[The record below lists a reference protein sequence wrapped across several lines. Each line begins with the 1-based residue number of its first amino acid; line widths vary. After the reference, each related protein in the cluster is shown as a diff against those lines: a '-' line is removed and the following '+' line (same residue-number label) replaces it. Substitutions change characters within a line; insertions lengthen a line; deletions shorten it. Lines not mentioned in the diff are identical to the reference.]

1 MCRMRML
8 LRMLKMYV
16 DRLGSGVR
24 FTASFQIFALRIHL
38 HVQTT
43 QICTSEWRGHTESR
57 QEPSGPLNREEM
69 ATKTLL
75 AKKGNQMH
83 QNLTCTPWPGQL
95 SSGISCEV

>member
-57 QEPSGPLNREEM
+57 QDPLTEKEWRPKHYSPKK
-69 ATKTLL
+69 ATKCI
-75 AKKGNQMH
+75 K
-83 QNLTCTPWPGQL
+83 
-95 SSGISCEV
+95 I